1 MAVLALNT
9 GLIPLAARAA
19 TRRTATKR
27 VVAPKVRPRRD
38 ATRRPRAI
46 ATHDA
51 GRRSTATTRDERA
64 NDGDDARRRGS
75 IARARRR
82 ADRRASSRRR
92 RAVGRTRASRNDRS
106 IGAVDGAYLCA
117 RDSRSIVDNRMGKQ

>member
-46 ATHDA
+46 ATNDA
-51 GRRSTATTRDERA
+51 MTTIDRDDARRRA
-64 NDGDDARRRGS
+64 NDGDDARRRRS

-92 RAVGRTRASRNDRS
+92 RACGRTRASRHDRS
-106 IGAVDGAYLCA
+106 IDRGRGRGVSLRAGFAIDRG
-117 RDSRSIVDNRMGKQ
+117 

>member
-38 ATRRPRAI
+38 RRDDRARS
-46 ATHDA
+46 
-51 GRRSTATTRDERA
+51 RRSTR
-64 NDGDDARRRGS
+64 
-75 IARARRR
+75 
-82 ADRRASSRRR
+82 
-92 RAVGRTRASRNDRS
+92 
-106 IGAVDGAYLCA
+106 
-117 RDSRSIVDNRMGKQ
+117 

>member
-38 ATRRPRAI
+38 ATRRRRTI
-46 ATHDA
+46 ATADA
-51 GRRSTATTRDERA
+51 LKTIDR
-64 NDGDDARRRGS
+64 DDARRANERQPTTRDDDDRS
-75 IARARRR
+75 RARDDVRTVARRR
-82 ADRRASSRRR
+82 DVAI
-92 RAVGRTRASRNDRS
+92 AVGRTRASRHDRS
-106 IGAVDGAYLCA
+106 IGAA
-117 RDSRSIVDNRMGKQ
+117 RRGVSLRAGFAIDRG